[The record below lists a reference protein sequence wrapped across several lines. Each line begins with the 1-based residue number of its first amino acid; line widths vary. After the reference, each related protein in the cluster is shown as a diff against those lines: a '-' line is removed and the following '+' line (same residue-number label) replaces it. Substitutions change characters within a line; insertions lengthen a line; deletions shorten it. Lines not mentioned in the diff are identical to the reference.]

1 MARFEEIQNN
11 TRSTKMSEPKT
22 HPCPTCQGKK
32 VIEGVCETSP
42 EWQGEDDDGMVC
54 TPETKCPTCQ
64 GTGVEVL
71 EDTK

>member
-1 MARFEEIQNN
+1 
-11 TRSTKMSEPKT
+11 MSETKT

-54 TPETKCPTCQ
+54 TPETKCPTCH
-64 GTGVEVL
+64 GTGVEVID
-71 EDTK
+71 EKK